1 MTSGIIYQ
9 VKCHVKSDK
18 MRHTAHTHRK
28 KYNKRAIPFY
38 ENKWTRIIIQRTNKD
53 RTLIKFNA
61 EHVRPNICLW
71 LRRRQWN
78 EFWAFWRLSRYKS
91 YKSRNMRYRGG
102 NLIYCIQPDLACDWK
117 QFIRAAENFGGLWFG
132 LDPYQP
138 LSPVIVTAG
147 CWHQVQCLL
156 GTPSLVDIL
165 QMNRETEKR

>member
-61 EHVRPNICLW
+61 EHVRPNICL
-71 LRRRQWN
+71 
-78 EFWAFWRLSRYKS
+78 
-91 YKSRNMRYRGG
+91 
-102 NLIYCIQPDLACDWK
+102 
-117 QFIRAAENFGGLWFG
+117 
-132 LDPYQP
+132 
-138 LSPVIVTAG
+138 
-147 CWHQVQCLL
+147 
-156 GTPSLVDIL
+156 
-165 QMNRETEKR
+165 